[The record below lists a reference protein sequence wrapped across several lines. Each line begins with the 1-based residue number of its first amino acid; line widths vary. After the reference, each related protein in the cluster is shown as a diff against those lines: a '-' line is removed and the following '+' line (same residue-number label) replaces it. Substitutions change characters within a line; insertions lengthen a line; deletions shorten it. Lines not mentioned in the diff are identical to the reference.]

1 MGLFLYGLLYFLW
14 VGRGLKGEEFEPWR
28 WDKDLN
34 LGDGQE
40 SVTDLSRGCFRLLS
54 RKGTIFSFDFVFL
67 ETFTLFST
75 RNLFYMRHLIWELK
89 ALQKIEPVAF
99 QVQEENLSAE
109 SAHWWVIKA
118 LTNEAVSE

>member
-1 MGLFLYGLLYFLW
+1 
-14 VGRGLKGEEFEPWR
+14 
-28 WDKDLN
+28 
-34 LGDGQE
+34 
-40 SVTDLSRGCFRLLS
+40 
-54 RKGTIFSFDFVFL
+54 
-67 ETFTLFST
+67 
-75 RNLFYMRHLIWELK
+75 MRHLIWELK